1 MSGSSPRPPMTA
13 ITATVQWSEAEPP
26 VEVSTRHELD
36 QALHQV
42 AARCTPGHPII
53 VAIYAHGYQ
62 VGIGIGLHES
72 FVSIKRPEPDAPE
85 SCFITVGGSP
95 AKRGVVFFF
104 LDTRHTEIPR
114 HNLIPTSQAREV
126 VREFFE
132 TGRRSTSVKWEQLR

>member
-1 MSGSSPRPPMTA
+1 MSD
-13 ITATVQWSEAEPP
+13 ITATVQWSETEPP
-26 VEVSTRHELD
+26 ATVSTCHELD

-53 VAIYAHGYQ
+53 VVIYVHGYQ

-72 FVSIKRPEPDAPE
+72 FVHVKRPEPGAPE
-85 SCFITVGGSP
+85 SCLITVGGDQ

-104 LDTRHTEIPR
+104 LNTRHTEIPR
-114 HNLIPTSQAREV
+114 HNLIPTSQAREI

-132 TGRRSTSVKWEQLR
+132 TGRRSTSVQWEELQ